1 LRNYIGNDK
10 VIRESVINEEGSV
23 PMEELMQLKEK
34 LDGERPVSWTDF
46 PDIGLYKDQVVSY
59 MYRQL
64 IHFEEEGHLTSAM
77 INNYIK
83 GRLLPRTE
91 GKKYNREHLAGL
103 TEICVLKQILSV
115 ENTGFLLHQELQG
128 DNQEDFYEKFCNI
141 LDQALTE
148 TSAQIHTDW
157 DVGSLS
163 DIALRLAVSSYCQKL
178 VCERL
183 LEMIRNREENE
194 GSKETSKKRGKK
206 QEKEQ
211 EKKRDD
217 NEIREK

>member
-1 LRNYIGNDK
+1 MRNYIGNDK